1 MNSSPPQVSPST
13 EDHSASPVVT
23 VQSVLRTIGLIA
35 VVGIAAVI
43 VSRLLPPRSE
53 IEGIVDSAG
62 AWGPVLAIGGI
73 AFLLLVLTPRTPLT
87 WIAGALFGW
96 VPAMIYVMA
105 GTMIAAVIGFFL
117 GRAFGRELVAGVIYR
132 KSPGPIRNRIAT
144 MMAQAD
150 AWLGKHGVIGVGL
163 VRIVPAAPYGL
174 VSYLFGT
181 TGTRTG
187 QYVAGCFIGGL
198 APTVGNTAIG
208 AAIWGPAAVP
218 VAVGVLLGLAIMT
231 LTVRWWLLRRG
242 GKVLQPQE
250 PPKVS

>member
-1 MNSSPPQVSPST
+1 MV
-13 EDHSASPVVT
+13 A
-23 VQSVLRTIGLIA
+23 LIA
-35 VVGIAAVI
+35 VVGIAAVV
-43 VSRLLPPRSE
+43 VSRLLPPRDE
-53 IEGIVDSAG
+53 IVGIVDSAG
-62 AWGPVLAIGGI
+62 IWGPILAIGGI

-105 GTMIAAVIGFFL
+105 GTMIAAIIGFFL

-144 MMAQAD
+144 IMARAD
-150 AWLGKHGVIGVGL
+150 EWLGKHGVIGVGL

-187 QYVAGCFIGGL
+187 QYIAGCFVGGL

-218 VAVGVLLGLAIMT
+218 VAVGVLLALATLT
-231 LTVRWWLLRRG
+231 LTVRWWLQKRG
-242 GKVLQPQE
+242 GLKTENAETQE
-250 PPKVS
+250 AS